1 MNKPTLRYPVIVEG
15 KYDKIKLDSLFNGQ
29 ILPLDGFRIF
39 KNAEKKAFFRRLAE
53 KTPLI
58 VLTDPDGGG
67 KVLRRFLSRGPPPD
81 RVFHLHIPKQKGKE
95 ARKAAPSKEGFL
107 GVEGMDAALLRAC
120 FAPYLLPPD
129 GESGDAPTVPPP
141 LSCEEMFA
149 LGLSGVPDAA
159 ERRAALCLAA
169 GLPADLTAPALR
181 RALPLLFTADELRAL
196 LSRSET

>member
-67 KVLRRFLSRGPPPD
+67 KVLRRFLSRGPA
-81 RVFHLHIPKQKGKE
+81 
-95 ARKAAPSKEGFL
+95 ARP
-107 GVEGMDAALLRAC
+107 
-120 FAPYLLPPD
+120 
-129 GESGDAPTVPPP
+129 
-141 LSCEEMFA
+141 
-149 LGLSGVPDAA
+149 GLSSAY
-159 ERRAALCLAA
+159 
-169 GLPADLTAPALR
+169 
-181 RALPLLFTADELRAL
+181 
-196 LSRSET
+196 SEA